1 MHVAHILKTKG
12 SSVYSVTP
20 ETSIAE
26 AIRTLS
32 KRRVG
37 ALVALRGGRQVVGI
51 VSERDIVH
59 GFAEHGARLLEM
71 RVDELMTRNVV
82 SCTSDDTV
90 DEIMRQMT
98 NRRIRHLPVIDDG
111 ELAGMVS
118 IGDVVKSRIE
128 ELAAESDALRS
139 YIAGA

>member
-1 MHVAHILKTKG
+1 MHVAQILKGKG
-12 SSVYSVTP
+12 STVYSVTP
-20 ETSIAE
+20 ETSVAD

-37 ALVALRGGRQVVGI
+37 ALLALRADGNVAGI

-59 GFAEHGARLLEM
+59 GLAEHGARLLEM
-71 RVDELMTRNVV
+71 RVAELMTRNVV
-82 SCTSDDTV
+82 SCAPEDTV
-90 DEIMRQMT
+90 EEIMRQMT
-98 NRRIRHLPVIDDG
+98 NRRIRHLPVTDRG
-111 ELAGMVS
+111 ALAGMVS
-118 IGDVVKSRIE
+118 IGDVVKSRLA